1 MTSSPFSHSLNETY
15 NRLSNKYNMKPNL
28 PTEKIKSTL
37 KSNMIII
44 GPILAVVIIFFIYKK
59 FKK

>member
-15 NRLSNKYNMKPNL
+15 NRLSNKYNIKSNL
-28 PTEKIKSTL
+28 PTEKIKTTL
-37 KSNMIII
+37 KSNIIII
-44 GPILAVVIIFFIYKK
+44 GPIVVIVIIFFIYKK